1 MSLPAWGAWIEMSSA
16 LQSALIVQSSL
27 PAWGAWIEI
36 LVLSCLPLYNLVA
49 PRMGSVD

>member
-1 MSLPAWGAWIEMSSA
+1 MNTKMLE
-16 LQSALIVQSSL
+16 SL

-36 LVLSCLPLYNLVA
+36 EQLREDIINPDVA